1 MSVISPP
8 QHGIEG
14 QAEIPKTTTR
24 LQCGDCGE
32 IGNFALFEAWTPTTF
47 FKCPHCGSV
56 KAVFKVLN
64 SKRTADGD

>member
-1 MSVISPP
+1 MLRLDEPID
-8 QHGIEG
+8 GLTKG
-14 QAEIPKTTTR
+14 AEIPKTTTR

-32 IGNFALFEAWTPTTF
+32 IGNFAMFEAWTPTTL